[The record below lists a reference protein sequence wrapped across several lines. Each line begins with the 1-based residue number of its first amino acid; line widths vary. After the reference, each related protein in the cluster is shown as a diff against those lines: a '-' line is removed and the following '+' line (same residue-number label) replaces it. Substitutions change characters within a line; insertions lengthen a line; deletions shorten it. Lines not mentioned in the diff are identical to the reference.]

1 MCAGADAH
9 KGQKRKLSF
18 LQLELET
25 FVSNLWMLETKL
37 SPLQEHH
44 VC

>member
-9 KGQKRKLSF
+9 RGRKRKLNL

-25 FVSNLWMLETKL
+25 FVSNLWMLDTKL
-37 SPLQEHH
+37 GPL
-44 VC
+44 